1 MPITRRVTLK
11 KMNNNN
17 SNNNLTSNI
26 LNDQNIQVK
35 EENSVAYIFIEIF
48 EFLYFI
54 FCLAFL
60 VKIIDKHRHNLQPVH
75 IVTINVLVD
84 LEIIFFN
91 YCIYDLLHLLGFHG
105 FEKIQITIG
114 LILWLWVILDV
125 TLQDLD
131 GFIFVRWDV
140 YYYNWITNKRI
151 VISVIRGD
159 FSKNKISYI
168 DIDS

>member
-1 MPITRRVTLK
+1 M
-11 KMNNNN
+11 
-17 SNNNLTSNI
+17 NNNLTSNI
-26 LNDQNIQVK
+26 LNDQNLQVRQ
-35 EENSVAYIFIEIF
+35 ESSVAYIFIEIF

-60 VKIIDKHRHNLQPVH
+60 VKIIDKHRHNLEPVH

-151 VISVIRGD
+151 IISVIRGD
-159 FSKNKISYI
+159 FSKNKMSDI
-168 DIDS
+168 DINIDG

>member
-1 MPITRRVTLK
+1 M
-11 KMNNNN
+11 
-17 SNNNLTSNI
+17 NNNLTSNI
-26 LNDQNIQVK
+26 LIDQNLQVK
-35 EENSVAYIFIEIF
+35 QESSVAYIFIEIF

-60 VKIIDKHRHNLQPVH
+60 VKIIDKHRHNLEPVH
-75 IVTINVLVD
+75 IVTINALVD
-84 LEIIFFN
+84 IDIIFFN
-91 YCIYDLLHLLGFHG
+91 YCIYDLLHLLGYHG

-140 YYYNWITNKRI
+140 YYYNWITNKRMI
-151 VISVIRGD
+151 ISVIRGD
-159 FSKNKISYI
+159 FSKNKISDI
-168 DIDS
+168 DIDG

>member
-140 YYYNWITNKRI
+140 YYYNWITNRRTM
-151 VISVIRGD
+151 ISVIRGD
-159 FSKNKISYI
+159 FSKNIS
-168 DIDS
+168 